1 MTLRIKSRP
10 DLEKAAKEKGKLDE
24 FFYQHCGKPITASK
38 DAVVYN
44 QWFQYGCYWSDWM
57 LDEVKEEG
65 KEKYYTKQLDI
76 FENNGKFVGCTTDAK
91 NATLIVN
98 ALNQYHVPDA
108 GDKVDEQP
116 LNYEITWSTQPHP
129 LIGQKVKA
137 WDFYT
142 PSDSYEGVLLFIV
155 PKPYSR
161 GNGFIVGIPGSFNSW
176 GYFTDISPLPSPVSI
191 TATIEGDT
199 ITHDGRMFRE
209 VKG

>member
-1 MTLRIKSRP
+1 MKLRIKSRP
-10 DLEKAAKEKGKLDE
+10 DLEKAAKENNYELQEGR
-24 FFYQHCGKPITASK
+24 FQYCGKILSSRHE
-38 DAVVYN
+38 N
-44 QWFQYGCYWSDWM
+44 NFYWLHWM